1 MIALFDGGLSL
12 SGDANGLFGLVG
24 FAGDLCMKVSIP
36 DWIRLLTGFLCPAIN
51 DVTVVFPHLVLV
63 ATCPTCVSTFHVH
76 LSSFPHVMLNQN
88 GRSLHFHSAPI
99 CHFIF
104 TV

>member
-1 MIALFDGGLSL
+1 MTALFDSGLSL
-12 SGDANGLFGLVG
+12 SGDASDLFGLVG

-51 DVTVVFPHLVLV
+51 IITIMFSHLVLV
-63 ATCPTCVSTFHVH
+63 ATCPTCVSTFRVH
-76 LSSFPHVMLNQN
+76 LDSFPHVMLNQN
-88 GRSLHFHSAPI
+88 GRSLHFRSAPI
-99 CHFIF
+99 CQFIF

>member
-1 MIALFDGGLSL
+1 MTALFDRGLSL

-63 ATCPTCVSTFHVH
+63 ATCLTCVSTFRIH

-88 GRSLHFHSAPI
+88 GRSLHFRSAPI